1 MMIAM
6 LATIM
11 YWRRKLPYLGREPG
25 TVASVMCIVAGTE
38 MVGTLE
44 GLSGLSTK
52 ERDQRV
58 REMKRGYGYGWRR
71 QGEGSGYVGEGG
83 VRWVVDCISGDSGNG
98 KEGRGLLTRDTEA
111 TGMSGVSGMG
121 EMREDDNGGEGR
133 WREGGN
139 I

>member
-1 MMIAM
+1 
-6 LATIM
+6 
-11 YWRRKLPYLGREPG
+11 
-25 TVASVMCIVAGTE
+25 MCIVAGTE
-38 MVGTLE
+38 MVGTFE

-83 VRWVVDCISGDSGNG
+83 VRWVIDCVSGDTSNG

-111 TGMSGVSGMG
+111 TGVSSVSDMR
-121 EMREDDNGGEGR
+121 EMREDENGGEGR
-133 WREGGN
+133 WREGAN
-139 I
+139 S